1 MDLANPMQSVIPSGH
16 GAVLSVLAR
25 TDVSLSGSRIAELT
39 QPKFSQRRVNDILK
53 QLADSG
59 IALKESRPPSIL
71 YRLNHDHVAADG
83 ILTLAHMSATLV
95 ARIRAE
101 LDAWSVA
108 PQAAWLFGSAAR
120 GAGSEHSD
128 IDIFLLLPSG
138 GRENQTTDRVW
149 EHQIETLTEKIR
161 SWSGNSC
168 EVVEMDTSELTAAI
182 KRDDRLIRDLRE
194 HAVVL
199 AGRDPRALLRKK
211 ILR

>member
-39 QPKFSQRRVNDILK
+39 QPKFSQRRVSDILK

-59 IALKESRPPSIL
+59 IVLKESRPPSIL
-71 YRLNHDHVAADG
+71 YQLNHDHVAADG
-83 ILTLAHMSATLV
+83 ILALAHMSATLV
-95 ARIRAE
+95 TRVRAE

-128 IDIFLLLPSG
+128 IDIFVLLPAAGLDS
-138 GRENQTTDRVW
+138 EAADQVW
-149 EHQIETLTEKIR
+149 EDQIETLTEKIR
-161 SWSGNSC
+161 SWSGNFC
-168 EVVEMDTSELTAAI
+168 EIVEMDTSELTAAI
-182 KRDDRLIRDLRE
+182 ERDDRLIRDLRE

-199 AGRDPRALLRKK
+199 AGPDPRALLRKK

>member
-59 IALKESRPPSIL
+59 IALKESRPPAIL

-83 ILTLAHMSATLV
+83 IVMLAQMSGTLV

-101 LDAWSVA
+101 LDVWSVV

-120 GAGSEHSD
+120 GAGGERSD

-138 GRENQTTDRVW
+138 GLESEATDRVW

-168 EVVEMDTSELTAAI
+168 EVVEMDTSELGAAI
-182 KRDDRLIRDLRE
+182 ERDDRLIRDLRE

-199 AGRDPRALLRKK
+199 AGPDPRAVLRKK
-211 ILR
+211 IIR

>member
-25 TDVSLSGSRIAELT
+25 TDVSLSGSRVAELT

-59 IALKESRPPSIL
+59 IVLKESRPPSIL

-83 ILTLAHMSATLV
+83 ILALAHMSATLV

-101 LDAWSVA
+101 LDTWSVA

-128 IDIFLLLPSG
+128 IDIFVLLPAG
-138 GRENQTTDRVW
+138 GLDSEATDRVW
-149 EHQIETLTEKIR
+149 EHQIETLTEKIM

-168 EVVEMDTSELTAAI
+168 EVVEMDTSELSVAI
-182 KRDDRLIRDLRE
+182 ARDDRLIGDLRE

-199 AGRDPRALLRKK
+199 AGPEPRALLRKK
-211 ILR
+211 VR

>member
-59 IALKESRPPSIL
+59 IALKESRPPAIL

-83 ILTLAHMSATLV
+83 IVMLAQMSGTLV

-101 LDAWSVA
+101 LDVWSVV

-120 GAGSEHSD
+120 GAGGERSD

-138 GRENQTTDRVW
+138 GLESQATDRVW

-199 AGRDPRALLRKK
+199 AGPDPRALLRKK